1 MGRLPVSCPTVSMQP
16 PLFLAPQLN
25 APHDLTNL
33 SILHRP
39 ATLFCSADLASADLC
54 ALLACTRSTALSLH
68 APDTDLRHSCPDQPH
83 LPHRTMYSLLLPLP
97 QPVSPSCSCCR
108 SAPPIPAAASSSPQH
123 RRPLHPGLFPFAS
136 HRLPVPPSPP
146 AGR

>member
-25 APHDLTNL
+25 APHDLTNRF
-33 SILHRP
+33 ILHRP

-97 QPVSPSCSCCR
+97 QPLV
-108 SAPPIPAAASSSPQH
+108 AV
-123 RRPLHPGLFPFAS
+123 LL
-136 HRLPVPPSPP
+136 PPSPP
-146 AGR
+146 PPLPRLSIAARFILVSSL